1 MVGERY
7 WYEAEVVRVVD
18 GDTLLLEIQL
28 GFYLTARHM
37 VRLLGVNTPEL
48 HSKDPEERAK
58 AQKAKE
64 ALSFYVLGQ
73 KLLIRTEKTDSFG
86 RYLADCYLGDV
97 HVNAWLLTEGY
108 AVPFK

>member
-1 MVGERY
+1 MPGDRY
-7 WYEAEVVRVVD
+7 WYEFEVRRVVD
-18 GDTLLLEIQL
+18 GDTLEGLCDV
-28 GFYLTARHM
+28 GFYMTLRM
-37 VRLLGVNTPEL
+37 RVRLLGVNTPEL
-48 HSKDPEERAK
+48 HAKDPEERAK